1 MKHIIHILRVV
12 LILAVCQL
20 PALISTP
27 FVDPNMAWYHT
38 LAHPPL
44 VPPDAVFGMMWGIL
58 YILLGISAVLVF
70 HRGVDENRQF
80 AAWLLG
86 VQLLLNAC
94 WTPVFFGMHNISLAL
109 AVVVLMLAEGFFM
122 HRAFAKQSRWA
133 AVLLWPYWLWLMFAT
148 YLTAGFMLLN

>member
-1 MKHIIHILRVV
+1 
-12 LILAVCQL
+12 
-20 PALISTP
+20 
-27 FVDPNMAWYHT
+27 MAWYHT

-70 HRGVDENRQF
+70 HRGVDESRQF

-94 WTPVFFGMHNISLAL
+94 WTPVFFGAHSLTGGLILIVAMFVEFIFL
-109 AVVVLMLAEGFFM
+109 LCAFWKINTASAWLLMPYGA
-122 HRAFAKQSRWA
+122 W
-133 AVLLWPYWLWLMFAT
+133 LLFAT
-148 YLTAGFMLLN
+148 YLTAGTWAMN